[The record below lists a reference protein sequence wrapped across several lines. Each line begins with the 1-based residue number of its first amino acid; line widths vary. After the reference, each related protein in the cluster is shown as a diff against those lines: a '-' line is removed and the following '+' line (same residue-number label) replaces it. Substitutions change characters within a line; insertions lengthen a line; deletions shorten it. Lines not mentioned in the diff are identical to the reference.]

1 MRLALRLASVACQ
14 LATVVCPLHQLFLPQ
29 KLLHWPIALL
39 VRVCWSV
46 QAQIWLFFG
55 LIMRKKRHDND
66 LPKSQGRGIAA

>member
-1 MRLALRLASVACQ
+1 MQETDAVMRGGGVNQTGIES
-14 LATVVCPLHQLFLPQ
+14 HSHLFLPQ

-55 LIMRKKRHDND
+55 LIIRRKRHDND

>member
-1 MRLALRLASVACQ
+1 
-14 LATVVCPLHQLFLPQ
+14 
-29 KLLHWPIALL
+29 

-55 LIMRKKRHDND
+55 LIIRRKRHDND

>member
-1 MRLALRLASVACQ
+1 MGLIKLALDLTDLLSNII
-14 LATVVCPLHQLFLPQ
+14 HSHLFLPQ

-55 LIMRKKRHDND
+55 LIIRRKRHDND